1 MYKLEVESGVYIFK
15 LDDLLKE
22 KNISINKLMR
32 DTDTDFK
39 VIKRMMTGNLVKLD
53 IFVLARFCDYLNCEL
68 ADIVEY
74 KKEEA

>member
-53 IFVLARFCDYLNCEL
+53 IFVLARFCAYLNCEL